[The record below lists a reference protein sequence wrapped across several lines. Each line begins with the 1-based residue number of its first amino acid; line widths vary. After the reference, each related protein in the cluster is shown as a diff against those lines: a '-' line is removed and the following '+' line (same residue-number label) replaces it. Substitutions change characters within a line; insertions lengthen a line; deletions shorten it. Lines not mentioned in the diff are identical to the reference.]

1 MNDDL
6 KTNVTS
12 RNHWTR
18 FLYMLLFA
26 VILYFA
32 SVIVSVVVVLQFIFA
47 LLTGGDNENLRK
59 FGASL
64 SSYIYQSLQFLTYAS
79 DDKPFPFADWPEGEY
94 INREEPTASAE
105 NDAEPAVEHQQDDKP
120 EKQE

>member
-6 KTNVTS
+6 KANVTS
-12 RNHWTR
+12 RNHWMR

-32 SVIVSVVVVLQFIFA
+32 SVVVFAVVVLQFIFA

-64 SSYIYQSLQFLTYAS
+64 SSYIYQCLQFLTYAS
-79 DDKPFPFADWPEGEY
+79 DDKPFPFTDWPEGECL
-94 INREEPTASAE
+94 NREKPLASSAE
-105 NDAEPAVEHQQDDKP
+105 ETEAVVEHQPDDKT